1 MEEPPMSV
9 KTSTIW
15 HCVES
20 RWVDTDPDCDCIA
33 LTMQANGRSFAVV
46 VSGPKRM
53 KSDEFIPA
61 LQAAAAA
68 MIMACGGDPSVV
80 GASNV
85 DDTFD
90 TGNQRAN

>member
-1 MEEPPMSV
+1 MSDV

-15 HCVES
+15 RCLES
-20 RWVDTDPDCDCIA
+20 RWVDTDPDCDCIT

-53 KSDEFIPA
+53 KSDEFVPA

-68 MIMACGGDPSVV
+68 IIMACGGDPSVV
-80 GASNV
+80 GASNA